1 MRTKWPCYGLWSC
14 YFLCFLL
21 LHVLIHYGEN
31 IGTFS
36 CGPLPVQYVVFW
48 SRSRWSQNYLRP
60 GDGAEIIF
68 VFLGM
73 KYTDRL
79 TVTTADL
86 LAELD
91 HNDVRLDGLY
101 DEADIVA
108 ALPGEVSRAHQ
119 VHSGS
124 AHL

>member
-1 MRTKWPCYGLWSC
+1 MEPKLFETWR
-14 YFLCFLL
+14 
-21 LHVLIHYGEN
+21 
-31 IGTFS
+31 
-36 CGPLPVQYVVFW
+36 
-48 SRSRWSQNYLRP
+48 RSRNNL
-60 GDGAEIIF
+60 